1 MPINRVPWRNVH
13 FYDASTGA
21 TLGGFYQKGS
31 MTEATMVWILDNV
44 LLVVEDQWIV
54 RHRSS
59 GRTIRSSS
67 NPVVL
72 GDYDIYSSGTIR
84 VSDEAWFA
92 RLISHMIDQSQCLG
106 SRRFRDG
113 VRARDGKCVIS
124 GEINEGARWDVWA
137 GFQAAHV
144 FPLEYESLWTQYNN
158 GRWITN
164 MDSAVGISKINSIQN
179 GLLMSESLHTRFDQY
194 LFSTNPDDDYKVITF
209 VPNRWGVDGRILDSI
224 CRDPNNPDHVSDDVL
239 RWHFRQSILANMRGA
254 GEPVFETD
262 YPPGTDMMATMRA
275 EPYGRER
282 FEMELESRLR
292 FIPGEG

>member
-1 MPINRVPWRNVH
+1 MPMNRVPWRNVH

-31 MTEATMVWILDNV
+31 LTEAIMVWILGNV

-59 GRTIRSSS
+59 
-67 NPVVL
+67 VVP
-72 GDYDIYSSGTIR
+72 GDYDIYSSGIIR

-92 RLISHMIDQSQCLG
+92 RLISHSVSGREDA
-106 SRRFRDG
+106 FRDG
-113 VRARDGKCVIS
+113 VRARDGKCVVS
-124 GEINEGARWDVWA
+124 GEINEGALWDVWA

-144 FPLEYESLWTQYNN
+144 FPLEYENLRIQYNY

-164 MDSAVGISKINSIQN
+164 MESVAGSSKINSIQN
-179 GLLMSESLHTRFDQY
+179 VLLMSQNLHTRFDQY
-194 LFSTNPDDDYKVITF
+194 LFSINPDDDYKVITF
-209 VPNRWGVDGRILDSI
+209 MPNRWGIDGRILDSI

-239 RWHFRQSILANMRGA
+239 RWHFRQCILANMRGA

-262 YPPGTDMMATMRA
+262 FPPGTDMMATMRA
-275 EPYGRER
+275 EPCGKER
-282 FEMELESRLR
+282 FQMELESRLR
-292 FIPGEG
+292 YIPEEG